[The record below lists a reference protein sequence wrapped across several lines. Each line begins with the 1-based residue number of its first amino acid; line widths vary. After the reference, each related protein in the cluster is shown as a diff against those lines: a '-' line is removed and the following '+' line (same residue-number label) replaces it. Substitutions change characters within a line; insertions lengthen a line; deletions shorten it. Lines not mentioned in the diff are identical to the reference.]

1 MNSQAQNFRP
11 ATLAARDFDKLPVI
25 TPNRQTLEAHGIV
38 GFYKH
43 DKRVRPFNLMR
54 TRLSKRIDAD
64 NHKLVGIASAAPEAG
79 KSFLALNLAAALAR
93 VSEER
98 VILVDLDLRRGCIAE
113 EIGFMPE
120 DGVSDYLDGSVA
132 DIMSVGCNVEGTK
145 LTIFPTR
152 PINAESA
159 ELLSQPRFLDMI
171 RFFREETGNA
181 LVVFDMPP
189 AFANDDAMI
198 TMQELD
204 AYVMIV
210 ECGKTN
216 KKQLLTSL
224 SMFDPTPCIGT
235 ILNKYRGGIV
245 DASGYGYGYGY
256 GKSSLYDR
264 YY

>member
-11 ATLAARDFDKLPVI
+11 ALKPKRDFEHLPQI

-54 TRLSKRIDAD
+54 TRLSKQIESK

-93 VSEER
+93 VSEDR

-113 EIGFMPE
+113 EIGFLP
-120 DGVSDYLDGSVA
+120 DAGISDYLDGSVA
-132 DIMSVGCNVEGTK
+132 DLTSVACNIEGTR
-145 LTIFPTR
+145 LTVFPTR

-159 ELLSQPRFLDMI
+159 ELLSQPRFLEMI
-171 RFFREETGNA
+171 RYFREETGNA
-181 LVVFDMPP
+181 LVIFDMPP

-204 AYVMIV
+204 AFVMIV

-224 SMFDPTPCIGT
+224 SMFEPTPCIGT
-235 ILNKYRGGIV
+235 ILNKYRGGLV